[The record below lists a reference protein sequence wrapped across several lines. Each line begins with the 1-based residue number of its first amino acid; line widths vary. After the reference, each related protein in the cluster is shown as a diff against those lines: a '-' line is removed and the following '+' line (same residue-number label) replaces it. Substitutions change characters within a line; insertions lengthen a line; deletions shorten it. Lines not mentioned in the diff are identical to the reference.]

1 VLFNIPERKFL
12 RNLTSGYTSR
22 YEYAIAQMLTIGPV
36 MGRDIGFAP
45 NGDQIALFVKKE
57 RGRNLML
64 INALNGRIERSVALP
79 QEQELSPAY
88 SPDGKKIAF
97 AGYMGSQDDIF
108 IYDIDSGKT
117 TNITND
123 RFFDGAPVF
132 SPDGKWLVYS
142 SVVGGYAKLFKLNLA
157 NPADR
162 FQLTS
167 GSWNDIDAWFSPDG
181 KRLFFSSDKQTG
193 RNVEKAV
200 EILEEAEKKA
210 KPVSETPL
218 PDFTNFAAY
227 NIYSLNLENGD
238 LLQYTDVV
246 GGCFTPVVFTGQ
258 NNRERMVFASYYKR
272 RWQLFSTPTDKPLHA
287 AEKTTLPSAP
297 MQADSRPV
305 FQPPVEVAIDEEKID
320 QPRGFKLFVDDV
332 EVNAGVTSDQLLVS
346 RSTIFMSDML
356 GNRRFIASLDSVSSF
371 SNFDFL
377 YFDLQHRTN
386 WGFRLFDQRSFYL
399 TPTNASGQLFERHQL
414 YRETGALG
422 IISYPFD
429 RYHRLDTGVGYEN
442 RNYALPV
449 SDAVGN
455 LFLINFNDSFPIA
468 STTFSGDSTIFKQF
482 GPVAGRRYEISTSFA
497 PDIKRGGTLS
507 NDYTID
513 ARQYLQVTSRSLLAA
528 RLFVGYSR
536 GNVPNFYYFGG
547 LNTLRGYD
555 FRSIVGNQAAFAN
568 FEFRFP
574 LIDVLATP
582 ILAFTGVRGDLFFD
596 IGGAKFNGQPYTFW
610 KNGRLVDGAASVG
623 YGLSFNFWGLE
634 LHWDFAKRTDLKHS
648 YGKKRTEFWIGE
660 TF

>member
-1 VLFNIPERKFL
+1 M
-12 RNLTSGYTSR
+12 RNLSSGYTSR

-64 INALNGRIERSVALP
+64 INALNGRIERSIPLP

-97 AGYMGSQDDIF
+97 AGYVGSQDDIF
-108 IYDIDSGKT
+108 VYDIGSGKT

-123 RFFDGAPVF
+123 KFFDGAPVF

-142 SVVGGYAKLFKLNLA
+142 SVVGGYAKLFKLNVA
-157 NPADR
+157 NPSER
-162 FQLTS
+162 FQITT
-167 GSWNDIDAWFSPDG
+167 GNWNDIDAWFSPDS
-181 KRLFFSSDKQTG
+181 KRVFFSSDKQTG

-200 EILEEAEKKA
+200 EILEDAENKA
-210 KPVSETPL
+210 KRQGDTP
-218 PDFTNFAAY
+218 PADPTNFAAY

-297 MQADSRPV
+297 MTAESRPS
-305 FQPPVEVAIDEEKID
+305 FQPPVEVAIDEDKIER
-320 QPRGFKLFVDDV
+320 PRGFKLFVDDV

-399 TPTNASGQLFERHQL
+399 TPTNATGELFERHQL
-414 YRETGALG
+414 YRETGLMG
-422 IISYPFD
+422 IVSYPFD
-429 RYHRLDTGVGYEN
+429 RYHRIDTGIGYEN

-449 SDAVGN
+449 SDAQGN
-455 LFLINFNDSFPIA
+455 LFLISFNDSFPIA
-468 STTFSGDSTIFKQF
+468 SSTFSGDSTIFKQF
-482 GPVAGRRYEISTSFA
+482 GPVSGRRYEISGSYA

-547 LNTLRGYD
+547 LNTAAIC
-555 FRSIVGNQAAFAN
+555 FSISAARSS
-568 FEFRFP
+568 
-574 LIDVLATP
+574 
-582 ILAFTGVRGDLFFD
+582 
-596 IGGAKFNGQPYTFW
+596 
-610 KNGRLVDGAASVG
+610 AAS
-623 YGLSFNFWGLE
+623 
-634 LHWDFAKRTDLKHS
+634 RTHS
-648 YGKKRTEFWIGE
+648 GKTDAWSMAQPRSAMDSRSTSGGSSSIGTSRSVRT
-660 TF
+660 